1 MIQSLFPRPAKPRPI
16 ASSTPPF
23 GLGRTAATLAAF
35 ALGASAVGSFAS
47 PSVFP
52 TGVTRYDPSKAYND
66 FVLFTGADKVT
77 RLIDLDGNVVREW
90 NYAGF
95 PSYFIDP
102 ALAGGQRGHILVTLS
117 TVDSKGV
124 GAVPG
129 RNNLDISKTIGEV
142 DWDGKTVWQWGGD
155 KAPGG
160 AAQQHHDWRR
170 LPNGNTLILANLLHP
185 VTGFAQPQVLDDVV
199 YEINPKGE
207 TVWKWVASDHLE
219 EFGFTPG
226 QLKLVRAAP
235 TADYLHVNNLSVVGP
250 NRWFDAGDKRFDPEN
265 LVFDSRNANFI
276 AIIDKRTGKVVWT
289 LGPNFPSSG
298 EFASRGKKPTPR
310 PVDQISGQHDAHI
323 IPAGLPGAGNLLVFD
338 NQGEAGY
345 PRASLNVT
353 GGSRILEIDPV
364 KKEIVWEY
372 TGESSGRRDGPS
384 GRASSAAHGVCRTAT
399 PSSTKALTDACSRSR
414 RKAKSCGNMS
424 APISASSRA
433 RDQSLPATGS
443 IALNP
448 FPMNGRRKERR
459 MKKKR
464 WRRRSR
470 LVSHNAGL

>member
-1 MIQSLFPRPAKPRPI
+1 M
-16 ASSTPPF
+16 
-23 GLGRTAATLAAF
+23 
-35 ALGASAVGSFAS
+35 
-47 PSVFP
+47 
-52 TGVTRYDPSKAYND
+52 TRYDPSKAYND

-117 TVDSKGV
+117 TVNSKGV

-219 EFGFTPG
+219 EFGFTPE

-265 LVFDSRNANFI
+265 LLFNSRNANFI
-276 AIIDKRTGKVVWT
+276 AIIDKKTGKVVWT

-372 TGESSGRRDGPS
+372 TGESSGAPGWTFRS
-384 GRASSAAHGVCRTAT
+384 SFISSARRLPNGNTLIDEGFDGRLFQVT
-399 PSSTKALTDACSRSR
+399 PQGEIAWEYVSPYFGEFPSAGSKLTSNWVYRAQPVPYEWAPEGTPHEEKAVA
-414 RKAKSCGNMS
+414 
-424 APISASSRA
+424 APEPASFRVT
-433 RDQSLPATGS
+433 PA
-443 IALNP
+443 L
-448 FPMNGRRKERR
+448 
-459 MKKKR
+459 
-464 WRRRSR
+464 
-470 LVSHNAGL
+470 